1 MDFKTM
7 SCVYWETIELT
18 FCLVPSFKFQISKF
32 SKSTE
37 VMDFIGM
44 VTLPN
49 PENSKRSKRED
60 TAFDFFV
67 LFVF

>member
-1 MDFKTM
+1 M

-44 VTLPN
+44 VTFNALPN